1 MRARLFEKC
10 HGNALVDDSD
20 YCLVSL
26 THLHHGFDVRVLC
39 VAHACSEDTATQHSC
54 LREFNQVVPHTFALN
69 SKHTLNARL
78 EAHAGFLCPSFHHN
92 FHVSEKERD
101 A

>member
-10 HGNALVDDSD
+10 HGNELVDDSD

-54 LREFNQVVPHTFALN
+54 LREFNQVSRTHSHPIASTDSRELRSTRWF
-69 SKHTLNARL
+69 
-78 EAHAGFLCPSFHHN
+78 FCPSLHHN
-92 FHVSEKERD
+92 FHVSETERE

>member
-69 SKHTLNARL
+69 SKHTLTRA
-78 EAHAGFLCPSFHHN
+78 
-92 FHVSEKERD
+92 
-101 A
+101 